1 MNDKKV
7 SEFSGRR
14 PGAPGTVP
22 AQEQP
27 KPDQRPGN
35 FDRNPCGECWHFKP
49 NPRAGLDA
57 GFCMFGPPTPHPVQ
71 MQGGRAGNILARPV
85 VTTKTEGCD
94 QWDDESEF
102 VEGEG
107 EPEPAQLAAGGSD

>member
-14 PGAPGTVP
+14 VSAPGTEP

-27 KPDQRPGN
+27 KPDARPGA

-85 VTTKTEGCD
+85 VQIRTEGCD
-94 QWDDESEF
+94 QWDDEPEF
-102 VEGEG
+102 IEEPAEG
-107 EPEPAQLAAGGSD
+107 AQLAAGAGGTD